1 MEGGGRSFKRWIV
14 VWVLVLAALF
24 ALQGGTYTT
33 FDLLRLKGDLSTE
46 REAIAQLKVA
56 VDSLTKVADAV
67 EHDPKTQEKLARDQF
82 GMIRAGEHLYR
93 IVPAGDSAR

>member
-1 MEGGGRSFKRWIV
+1 MTGRRWV
-14 VWVLVLAALF
+14 VVVILVLAALF

-33 FDLLRLKGDLSTE
+33 FDLLRLKGDLRTE

-56 VDSLTKVADAV
+56 VDSLTKVAQAV

-82 GMIRAGEHLYR
+82 GMIRTGEHLYR
-93 IVPAGDSAR
+93 IVPPGDSTR

>member
-1 MEGGGRSFKRWIV
+1 MTPRRWLV
-14 VWVLVLAALF
+14 VGILVLAALF

-33 FDLLRLKGDLSTE
+33 FDLMRLKGDLRTE

-67 EHDPKTQEKLARDQF
+67 EHDPRTQEKLARDQF

-93 IVPAGDSAR
+93 IVPAGDSTR

>member
-1 MEGGGRSFKRWIV
+1 MTGRRWV
-14 VWVLVLAALF
+14 VVVILVLAALF

-33 FDLLRLKGDLSTE
+33 FDLLRLKGDLRTE

-56 VDSLTKVADAV
+56 VDSLTKVAQAV

-93 IVPAGDSAR
+93 IVPPGDSTR